1 MAKGYKAPKGQN
13 QMNMMKQLQQ
23 LQQQIETTQAQLAE
37 ETITATVGGGAV
49 KIVMTGDQR
58 CQGVEIDPS
67 LLEDADVEMVQD
79 LLLTAFNTALE
90 QSRDLAAERLGPLAG
105 GLPI

>member
-1 MAKGYKAPKGQN
+1 MAKRSKGQKPKN
-13 QMNMMKQLQQ
+13 TMSMMQQLQQ
-23 LQQQIETTQAQLAE
+23 LQQQVEMAQAQLAE
-37 ETITATVGGGAV
+37 ETVTATVGGGAV

-58 CQGVEIDPS
+58 CTNVEIAPE
-67 LLEDADVEMVQD
+67 LLEDADVEMIQD
-79 LLLTAFNTALE
+79 LLLSAFNAAMD